1 MISKRESKFI
11 KSLQIKKYRKEHKAF
26 LVEGSKNLIE
36 VFESDYQIQRVFCTE
51 TFYQKHHSYFS
62 SEISYT
68 LVSQDELEKTGSYAS
83 NNAGIA
89 IVLMKEEDQFD
100 VIANEW
106 VLVLDDV
113 NDPGNLGTIIR
124 IADWYGIK
132 KIVCSQ
138 NTADVYNPKVISS
151 SMGSFTRTQLIYT
164 DLISFFE
171 KHQSIPI
178 YGAFLEG
185 ESVHKTTFPS
195 TAFLVMGNE
204 ANGISEA
211 VEKLVT
217 KKISIPAY
225 GGAESL
231 NVAIATA
238 VILDNTKRS

>member
-36 VFESDYQIQRVFCTE
+36 VFESDYQIQQVFCTE
-51 TFYQKHHSYFS
+51 FFYQKYQSYFS
-62 SEISYT
+62 SNLTYT

-89 IVLMKEEDQFD
+89 IVSMKEEKDFE
-100 VIANEW
+100 VVSNEW

-138 NTADVYNPKVISS
+138 NTADIYNPKVISS
-151 SMGSFTRTQLIYT
+151 SMGSFTRTHLIYT
-164 DLISFFE
+164 DLITFFNH
-171 KHQSIPI
+171 HQNIPI

-185 ESVHKTTFPS
+185 DSVHKTTFPT

-204 ANGISEA
+204 ANGISNE

-238 VILDNTKRS
+238 IILDNTKR

>member
-36 VFESDYQIQRVFCTE
+36 VFESDYQIQQVFCTE
-51 TFYQKHHSYFS
+51 FFYKKHQSYFS
-62 SEISYT
+62 STISYT

-89 IVLMKEEDQFD
+89 IVSMKEENQFN
-100 VIANEW
+100 IFTNEW

-164 DLISFFE
+164 ELISFFK
-171 KHQSIPI
+171 KHENIPI

-185 ESVHKTTFPS
+185 ENVHKITFPT

-204 ANGISEA
+204 ANGISEEI
-211 VEKLVT
+211 EKLVT

-238 VILDNTKRS
+238 IILDNTKR